1 MHLHGAGRRK
11 KGGSIW
17 PGLLLAGAIVI
28 VTIAA
33 IVKIG
38 WLALAPYGF
47 AAAIVLSLLLLM
59 RAQDRADR

>member
-1 MHLHGAGRRK
+1 MHLHGAGRQN

-17 PGLLLAGAIVI
+17 PGLLLAGAIVV
-28 VTIAA
+28 VTIYAV
-33 IVKIG
+33 IKIG

-47 AAAIVLSLLLLM
+47 AAVIILSLLLLM

>member
-17 PGLLLAGAIVI
+17 PGLLLAGAIVV
-28 VTIAA
+28 VTIDA
-33 IVKIG
+33 IIKLG

-47 AAAIVLSLLLLM
+47 AAVIVLSLLLLM
-59 RAQDRADR
+59 RVQDHASR

>member
-1 MHLHGAGRRK
+1 MHLHGAGRRN

-17 PGLLLAGAIVI
+17 PGLLLAVPIVVI
-28 VTIAA
+28 TIIAV
-33 IVKIG
+33 IRIG

-47 AAAIVLSLLLLM
+47 AAIIILSLLLLV